1 MFDMMGMMGKVK
13 EMQAKM
19 KEAQENLKH
28 ITVSAEAGGGLVKA
42 TASGEKRILKIE
54 IDETLM
60 KPEDREMLSDLV
72 VAAVN
77 KALADAGEKAQEEL
91 KKHTSGML
99 PNIPGLDLS
108 GFGL

>member
-1 MFDMMGMMGKVK
+1 MFDMLGMMNKVK

-19 KEAQENLKH
+19 KVAQDNLKH
-28 ITVSAEAGGGLVKA
+28 ITVTAEAGAGMVKA
-42 TASGEKRILKIE
+42 TASGDRRLLKIE
-54 IDETLM
+54 VDETLM
-60 KPEDREMLSDLV
+60 NPNDREMLSDLV

-77 KALADAGEKAQEEL
+77 KALDEAGEKGKEEL
-91 KKHTSGML
+91 KKQTEGMI